1 MIRLLDLMKE
11 NYKYSYVISAYGVSV
26 FICGRKSHYP
36 NIDRINI
43 WGDLNE
49 NRHKWNSKIKRK

>member
-43 WGDLNE
+43 
-49 NRHKWNSKIKRK
+49 